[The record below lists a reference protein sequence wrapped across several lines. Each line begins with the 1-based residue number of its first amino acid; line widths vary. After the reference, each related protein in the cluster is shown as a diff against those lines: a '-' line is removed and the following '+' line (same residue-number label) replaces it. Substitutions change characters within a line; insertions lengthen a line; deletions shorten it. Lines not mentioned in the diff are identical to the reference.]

1 MLVELYMLLH
11 LMGNN
16 SNTLVDFHDPTGSNS
31 RSQIDTVIRIGR
43 LLF

>member
-16 SNTLVDFHDPTGSNS
+16 NTLVDFYYPNGSNS
-31 RSQIDTVIRIGR
+31 RSQIHTVIRMGR